1 VWRNS
6 HAQWAF
12 RFSTL
17 TPKIMGHGPDRA
29 VARNFIVLRGI
40 NESRH
45 NLTYQ
50 PKENHMTFGEAIE
63 ALKVGD
69 RVSRSGWNGKEMWL
83 RLQKPD
89 ESSDMT
95 LPYIFMSTVTG
106 DLVPWLASQTDM
118 LAEDWFVP
126 EFATGHTDDA
136 GAF

>member
-1 VWRNS
+1 
-6 HAQWAF
+6 
-12 RFSTL
+12 
-17 TPKIMGHGPDRA
+17 
-29 VARNFIVLRGI
+29 
-40 NESRH
+40 
-45 NLTYQ
+45 
-50 PKENHMTFGEAIE
+50 MTFGEAIE

-69 RVSRSGWNGKEMWL
+69 RVSRVGWSFGKGSGGEKMWL

-95 LPYIFMSTVTG
+95 LPYIYMSTVSD

-126 EFATGHTDDA
+126 EFATAHTNDA

>member
-1 VWRNS
+1 
-6 HAQWAF
+6 
-12 RFSTL
+12 
-17 TPKIMGHGPDRA
+17 
-29 VARNFIVLRGI
+29 
-40 NESRH
+40 
-45 NLTYQ
+45 
-50 PKENHMTFGEAIE
+50 MTFGEAIE

-69 RVSRSGWNGKEMWL
+69 RVSRVGWSFGKGSGGEKMWL

-95 LPYIFMSTVTG
+95 LPYIFMSTVSD

-126 EFATGHTDDA
+126 EFATAHANDA

>member
-1 VWRNS
+1 
-6 HAQWAF
+6 
-12 RFSTL
+12 
-17 TPKIMGHGPDRA
+17 
-29 VARNFIVLRGI
+29 
-40 NESRH
+40 
-45 NLTYQ
+45 
-50 PKENHMTFGEAIE
+50 MTFGEAIE

-69 RVSRSGWNGKEMWL
+69 RVSRVGWSFGKGSGGEKTWL

-95 LPYIFMSTVTG
+95 LPYIFMSTVSD

-126 EFATGHTDDA
+126 EFATAHTNDA

>member
-1 VWRNS
+1 
-6 HAQWAF
+6 
-12 RFSTL
+12 
-17 TPKIMGHGPDRA
+17 
-29 VARNFIVLRGI
+29 
-40 NESRH
+40 
-45 NLTYQ
+45 
-50 PKENHMTFGEAIE
+50 MTFGEAIE

-69 RVSRSGWNGKEMWL
+69 RVSRVGWSFGKGSGGEKMWL

-95 LPYIFMSTVTG
+95 LPYIFMSTASD

-126 EFATGHTDDA
+126 EFATAHMNDA